1 MFFWTLLVT
10 YLRKSSLQT
19 EKSSSLEKLRVCL
32 LLWWKGADRCQELRD
47 RYCWDGISLPQL
59 AFLSYLCCLHPSF
72 SPFYALSQILCDCL
86 TLPPIAVIEH
96 SPHPTW
102 RRKDLSYLTR
112 YSPSWRKVRAE
123 KQARTWR
130 RELKK
135 KLLWRFAH
143 KLDVRGLLACFFIQP
158 RITFPELPPLTVG
171 YTFSHQSSTKK
182 MVSRLSC
189 MPFWWRHILNWG
201 SIFPVDANLYHVN
214 KTNKIR
220 KSRLYTDYISLYYV
234 IPFS

>member
-158 RITFPELPPLTVG
+158 RIDHKKALPSLWASPREGFATPMGLRHWPLTWLAYVN
-171 YTFSHQSSTKK
+171 STQPQGTSLTLYRCAQTLTGTCRWQINTWK
-182 MVSRLSC
+182 
-189 MPFWWRHILNWG
+189 
-201 SIFPVDANLYHVN
+201 DAQ
-214 KTNKIR
+214 
-220 KSRLYTDYISLYYV
+220 
-234 IPFS
+234 